1 MKIRKRFLFPSLVIS
16 AFLVGPRPGFPP
28 LDGQLKAL
36 DMPLEQLDSFIHQK
50 DLSLENLRP
59 GNGGSIVWA
68 DSIRKTPYSVVYLH
82 GWSAS
87 PVEGDPIH
95 KEFAK
100 RYGCNLYLPLLAGHG
115 LDSRESFA
123 ELTPNE
129 LLESA
134 KEALA
139 IGQLLGEKVILMS
152 CSTGGTLSIYLAAE
166 NPEAVHAQ
174 LLFSPNIDIYDPL
187 SELLTVPWGRQIAE
201 QVNGRYYSFSP
212 PKEGYQYWT
221 TTYRTSGLVCLKSL
235 IERTMKPAV
244 WKKIEQPLFLGY
256 YYKNEEEQDKV
267 VSVNEMLRF
276 YDHISTPEGKK
287 VKIAFPNAGHH
298 VLLSRIN
305 SQDLKTVRRETFAFA
320 EGVLGMQPVEM
331 EE

>member
-1 MKIRKRFLFPSLVIS
+1 MKIRKRYLFPSLFAA
-16 AFLVGPRPGFPP
+16 AFLLGPRPGFPP
-28 LDGQLKAL
+28 LDAKLKSL
-36 DMPLEQLDSFIHQK
+36 QIPLEQLDSFVQQK
-50 DLSLENLRP
+50 DLGIENLRP

-68 DSIRKTPYSVVYLH
+68 DSLRKTPYSMVYLH

-95 KEFAK
+95 KELAK
-100 RYGCNLYLPLLAGHG
+100 RYGCNLYLPRLAGHG
-115 LDSRESFA
+115 IDSKESFA

-139 IGQLLGEKVILMS
+139 IGQLLGEKVILIS
-152 CSTGGTLSIYLAAE
+152 CSTGGTLSIFLAAE
-166 NPEAVHAQ
+166 NPDAVHAQ

-201 QVNGRYYSFSP
+201 QVTGKYYSFSP

-235 IERTMKPAV
+235 IERTMKPEV

-267 VSVNEMLRF
+267 VSVEEMLRF
-276 YDHISTPEGKK
+276 YGHVSTPEGKK
-287 VKIAFPNAGHH
+287 VKVAFPDAGHH
-298 VLLSRIN
+298 VVLSRIN
-305 SQDLKTVRRETFAFA
+305 SQDLEGVRQATFAFA
-320 EGVLGMQPVEM
+320 EKVLGLVPK
-331 EE
+331 